1 MSMLSR
7 IIKGFILVLI
17 FWSVAGDC
25 IRGVENPRF
34 SLGVGFAETI
44 NAGVKFPCGE
54 KTQIGISLGT
64 WPSQN
69 SYIFDWHSLVS
80 ISGDF
85 YCHFGK
91 RAFEHTLP
99 CWYVRSG
106 IDYMRLRFDDDTDNN
121 IEMHI
126 RFGRDFYVSEI
137 SGIGLDAGVAVF
149 VLNESG
155 LTQVLPAIG
164 INLFFLF

>member
-1 MSMLSR
+1 MSGKAIRCLIPLM
-7 IIKGFILVLI
+7 ILC
-17 FWSVAGDC
+17 SVGGGN
-25 IRGVENPRF
+25 IQGVEKPRI
-34 SLGVGFAETI
+34 LMGVGFAETL
-44 NAGVKFPCGE
+44 NAGLKFRTGE
-54 KTQIGISLGT
+54 KTQMGISVGT
-64 WPSQN
+64 WPSPGG
-69 SYIFDWHSLVS
+69 YIFDWNSLIS
-80 ISGDF
+80 LSGDF
-85 YCHFGK
+85 YYHFGGH
-91 RAFEHTLP
+91 AFEQTLP
-99 CWYVRSG
+99 YWYIRSG